1 MTESPAY
8 TLEEKDDHFEIR
20 RYPDYILAQVDVESD
35 YNSAVGIGFGI
46 LATYIFAGN
55 KKRKSIPMTT
65 PVSEEK
71 IKGSEKIPMAAPV
84 TQEAVKS
91 EKIPMAAPVT
101 QESSEDSEKISMTAP
116 VSEETYGKKIHR
128 ISFTMPSKYTLETLP
143 EPDDPRIKFK
153 EVKNQKT
160 AVLRFFRRVKKKLA
174 YEKMEEMRKLLSK
187 KNLNPISNFIVAQYN
202 NPAVPGFLRRNEILF
217 EVE

>member
-8 TLEEKDDHFEIR
+8 TLEEKDGNFEIR
-20 RYPDYILAQVDVESD
+20 RYPDYILAQVDVETD
-35 YNSAVGIGFGI
+35 YNSAVGIGFRI
-46 LATYIFAGN
+46 LANYIFGGN

-91 EKIPMAAPVT
+91 EKISMAAPVT
-101 QESSEDSEKISMTAP
+101 QESSEDSEKINMTAP
-116 VSEETYGKKIHR
+116 VSEETYGERIHR
-128 ISFTMPSKYTLETLP
+128 ISFTIPSKYTLETLP

-160 AVLRFFRRVKKKLA
+160 AVLKFSGRVKKKLA
-174 YEKMEEMRKLLSK
+174 YEKMDEMRRLIAK
-187 KNLNPISNFIVAQYN
+187 KNLNPISNFVVAQYN
-202 NPAVPGFLRRNEILF
+202 NPAVPGFLRRNEILV

>member
-20 RYPDYILAQVDVESD
+20 RCPDYILTQVDAESD
-35 YNSAVGIGFGI
+35 YNSAVGIGFEI
-46 LATYIFAGN
+46 LANYIFGGN

-71 IKGSEKIPMAAPV
+71 IKGPEKIPMAAPV

-91 EKIPMAAPVT
+91 EKIPMAAPIT
-101 QESSEDSEKISMTAP
+101 QKSSEDSEKISMTAP
-116 VSEETYGKKIHR
+116 VSEETYGEKIHR

-160 AVLRFFRRVKKKLA
+160 AVLRFSGRVKKKLA
-174 YEKMEEMRKLLSK
+174 YEKMEEMRKWLAK
-187 KNLNPISNFIVAQYN
+187 KNLNPRSNFVIAQYN

>member
-20 RYPDYILAQVDVESD
+20 RYPDYVLAQVDVESD
-35 YNSAVGIGFGI
+35 YDSAITIGFRI
-46 LATYIFAGN
+46 LANYIFGGN
-55 KKRKSIPMTT
+55 KIRKSIPMTT

-71 IKGSEKIPMAAPV
+71 IKGSEKIPMASPV

-91 EKIPMAAPVT
+91 EKITMASPVT
-101 QESSEDSEKISMTAP
+101 QESSQDSEKISMTTP
-116 VSEETYGKKIHR
+116 VSEETYGENIHR

-143 EPDDPRIKFK
+143 KPDDPRINFK

-160 AVLRFFRRVKKKLA
+160 AVLRFSGRVKKKLA
-174 YEKMEEMRKLLSK
+174 HEKMEEMMNWLAK
-187 KNLNPISNFIVAQYN
+187 KNLSPKSNFIVAQYN
-202 NPAVPGFLRRNEILF
+202 NPAVPGFLRRNEIL
-217 EVE
+217 VEIE

>member
-35 YNSAVGIGFGI
+35 YNSAVGIGFRI
-46 LATYIFAGN
+46 LANYIFGGN

-91 EKIPMAAPVT
+91 EKISMAAPVT

-116 VSEETYGKKIHR
+116 VSEEAYGERVHR

-160 AVLRFFRRVKKKLA
+160 AVLKFSGRVKKRLA
-174 YEKMEEMRKLLSK
+174 YEKMDEMRKLIIK
-187 KNLNPISNFIVAQYN
+187 KNLNPISNFVVAQYN
-202 NPAVPGFLRRNEILF
+202 NPAVPGFLRRNEILV

>member
-35 YNSAVGIGFGI
+35 YNSAVGIGFEI
-46 LATYIFAGN
+46 LANYIFGGN

-91 EKIPMAAPVT
+91 EKIPMAAPIT
-101 QESSEDSEKISMTAP
+101 QESSEDSEKIL
-116 VSEETYGKKIHR
+116 V
-128 ISFTMPSKYTLETLP
+128 
-143 EPDDPRIKFK
+143 
-153 EVKNQKT
+153 
-160 AVLRFFRRVKKKLA
+160 
-174 YEKMEEMRKLLSK
+174 
-187 KNLNPISNFIVAQYN
+187 
-202 NPAVPGFLRRNEILF
+202 
-217 EVE
+217 

>member
-35 YNSAVGIGFGI
+35 YNSAVTIGFRI
-46 LATYIFAGN
+46 LANYIFGGN

-71 IKGSEKIPMAAPV
+71 IKGSEKISMASPV

-91 EKIPMAAPVT
+91 EKIPMASPVT
-101 QESSEDSEKISMTAP
+101 QESSQDSEKISMNAP
-116 VSEETYGKKIHR
+116 VSEETYGEKMHR

-160 AVLRFFRRVKKKLA
+160 AVLRFSGRVKKKLA
-174 YEKMEEMRKLLSK
+174 YKKMEEMRKWLDK
-187 KNLNPISNFIVAQYN
+187 KNLNPRSNFIVAQYN
-202 NPAVPGFLRRNEILF
+202 NPAVPSFLRRNEIL
-217 EVE
+217 VEID

>member
-8 TLEEKDDHFEIR
+8 TLEKKDEHFEIR

-35 YNSAVGIGFGI
+35 YNSAVGIGFRI
-46 LATYIFAGN
+46 LANYIFGGN

-84 TQEAVKS
+84 TQEPS
-91 EKIPMAAPVT
+91 G
-101 QESSEDSEKISMTAP
+101 DSEKISMAAP
-116 VSEETYGKKIHR
+116 VSDETYGKKMHR

-143 EPDDPRIKFK
+143 EPDDNRIKFK

-160 AVLRFFRRVKKKLA
+160 AVLKFSGRVKKELA
-174 YEKMEEMRKLLSK
+174 HEKMEEMRRWLVEN
-187 KNLNPISNFIVAQYN
+187 NLNPKSNFIVAQYN
-202 NPAVPGFLRRNEILF
+202 NPAVPGFLRRNEIL
-217 EVE
+217 VEID

>member
-35 YNSAVGIGFGI
+35 YNSAVTIGFRI
-46 LATYIFAGN
+46 LANYIFGGN

-71 IKGSEKIPMAAPV
+71 IKGSEKIPMA
-84 TQEAVKS
+84 S
-91 EKIPMAAPVT
+91 PVT
-101 QESSEDSEKISMTAP
+101 QESSQDSEKISMTAP
-116 VSEETYGKKIHR
+116 VSEETYGGKIHR

-143 EPDDPRIKFK
+143 EPEDPRIKFK

-160 AVLRFFRRVKKKLA
+160 AVLKFSGRVKKKLA
-174 YEKMEEMRKLLSK
+174 YKKMDEMRKWIVN
-187 KNLNPISNFIVAQYN
+187 KNLNPRSNFIVAQYN
-202 NPAVPGFLRRNEILF
+202 NPAVPGFLKKNEIL
-217 EVE
+217 VEIE